1 MKISKKLLVGCLM
14 ITAVALGGMSLLN
27 VAAQSAEATD
37 QQIELIRTNCLSAKN
52 TLNQLHVSDALLRV
66 NRGQLYE
73 SISTKLMDKF
83 NNRVANNSL
92 NNTDF
97 ASITKN
103 YGIMLDTFRSDYIA
117 YEEQLSVAL
126 DIDCSKQPVA
136 FYDAVSSARAKRVQV
151 HADVVNLNQSIA
163 QYQLTVDQFE
173 KDYQT
178 SIEGT
183 KN

>member
-1 MKISKKLLVGCLM
+1 MKITKELLVGCLM
-14 ITAVALGGMSLLN
+14 IATVVLGGMSLIN
-27 VAAQSAEATD
+27 VSAQSTGMTD
-37 QQIELIRTNCLSAKN
+37 QQIELIRTNCLSAKT

-73 SISTKLMDKF
+73 SISTKLMNKF
-83 NNRVANNSL
+83 NNRIMNNNFDS
-92 NNTDF
+92 TDF
-97 ASITKN
+97 ISISKD
-103 YGIMLDTFRSDYIA
+103 YGSMLDTFRLDYIT

-136 FYDAVSSARAKRVQV
+136 FYDAVSSARVKRVQV
-151 HADVVNLNQSIA
+151 HTDVVNLNQYIA
-163 QYQLTVDQFE
+163 QYQLILDQFE
-173 KDYQT
+173 KDYLT